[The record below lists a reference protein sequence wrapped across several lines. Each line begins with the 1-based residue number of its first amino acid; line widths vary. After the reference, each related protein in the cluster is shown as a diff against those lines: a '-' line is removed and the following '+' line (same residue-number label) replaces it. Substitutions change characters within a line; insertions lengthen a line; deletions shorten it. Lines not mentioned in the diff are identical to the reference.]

1 MVSVKVPVEKQ
12 TDGKSCG
19 CQGKNCEVGV
29 FLEQKNALTNKKG
42 SNTYKIM
49 EGLHLDC
56 NWENVIYS
64 ITCKKCKKQYV
75 GSCAAKFCTCF
86 SNCCSSHRKFC
97 KGHSVT
103 QVSFHAQLLD
113 GHCGTEDWEI
123 ILTEKG
129 RNK

>member
-1 MVSVKVPVEKQ
+1 MVSAKVPVEKQ

-19 CQGKNCEVGV
+19 CQGKSCEVCV
-29 FLEQKNALTNKKG
+29 FLEQKNAFTNKKG

-75 GSCAAKFCTCF
+75 GSCAARFRF
-86 SNCCSSHRKFC
+86 CCSSHRKFC

-123 ILTEKG
+123 ILTDKG